1 VTAAAR
7 AGDSFAPVSSATAT
21 PARKRILFV
30 AEAATLAHVARPLAL
45 ARALDPVRFQVCIAC
60 SPAHRGLITSQGIDF
75 RPLQSVDS
83 ATFVRRL
90 AKGHPLYSSAEL
102 ERYVGDDLQVIGDF
116 RPDVVV
122 GDFRLSLSVSAR
134 LSAVPYAAV
143 TNAYWSPYARHQRFP
158 VPELPVTRLLGVA
171 AAQRVFDL
179 IRPAAFARHAL
190 PLNRVRR
197 RHGLP
202 GLGWRLLPTYT
213 DADCTLYA
221 DLPTLIPI
229 AGAPST
235 HQYIGPVLW
244 SFPAPLPPWWKDLP
258 RDRPVV
264 YVTLGSSGAAN
275 LLPRVLQA
283 LGSLPVEVVA
293 STAGRVDIPS
303 PPANCHL
310 ADYLP
315 GAEASTRASLVICNG
330 GSLTTYQALAA
341 GVPVL
346 GIASNMDQL
355 MNMAHVA
362 RAGVGLLLRAGEAT
376 GRCLAEAA
384 TALTT
389 GAAARDA
396 ARRLAEPIRRWDPAH
411 ELTVLLDAL

>member
-7 AGDSFAPVSSATAT
+7 AGNSFAPVSSATAT
-21 PARKRILFV
+21 PSRKRILFV

-45 ARALDPVRFQVCIAC
+45 ARGLDPARFQVCIAC
-60 SPAHRGLITSQGIDF
+60 SPEHRGLIASQGIDF

-90 AKGHPLYSSAEL
+90 AKGQPLYSSAEL
-102 ERYVGDDLQVIGDF
+102 ERYVEDDLQVIGDF

-134 LSAVPYAAV
+134 LSAVPYATV
-143 TNAYWSPYARHQRFP
+143 TNAYWSPYAQHQRFP

-202 GLGWRLLPTYT
+202 GLGWHLLPTYT

-235 HQYIGPVLW
+235 HRYIGPILW

-264 YVTLGSSGAAN
+264 YVTLGSSGAAD
-275 LLPRVLQA
+275 LLPSVLQA

-330 GSLTTYQALAA
+330 GSLTAYQALAA

-362 RAGVGLLLRAGEAT
+362 RAGAGRLLRAGEAT
-376 GRCLAEAA
+376 GRRLAEAA

-389 GAAARDA
+389 DAGARDA
-396 ARRLAEPIRRWDPAH
+396 ARRLAEPIHGWDPAH